1 LDFKFTTRAFAT
13 GIPTVLAGSPVV
25 EIYEDNSTTQIT
37 AAETLTVDF
46 DSVVGLNNLRVV
58 ATAANGFESGK
69 TYSAVLSAGTVG
81 GVSVVGE
88 VVAQFS
94 IERSPALRPTT
105 ANRTLDVTATGAA
118 GIDWGNVENKTT
130 ANDLTGTNI
139 KTDQKVDVNTIKTQT
154 VTCAAGVTV
163 GVYVGGTAAHAVAST
178 ALSNVIWTDARAG
191 YLDNINGH
199 TPQTGDSYGI
209 VNDASYGNAQL
220 VRATIPSR
228 TLDIS
233 AQNCAGIDWAN
244 IDNIA
249 APADFTQTTVGF
261 CGVTNLC
268 NTLTTYTGNTPQ
280 TADHTAG
287 IAAIPTNPMLATE
300 DGSSFSAIPD
310 MATATN
316 QATIAGY
323 IDTEVAAIVAAVG
336 ALNDF
341 DPASE
346 KVYLGNGAHGG
357 AAATFVLSD
366 YSDFQGGA
374 GSAPTVVEI
383 WAGLDA
389 TQLAKF
395 VTVDTGE
402 TTAVAGSV
410 GKIAQGSAGG
420 GGPLIE

>member
-209 VNDASYGNAQL
+209 VNYRPRTARASTGQISTTSPP
-220 VRATIPSR
+220 RRTSRRPPS
-228 TLDIS
+228 DS
-233 AQNCAGIDWAN
+233 
-244 IDNIA
+244 
-249 APADFTQTTVGF
+249 
-261 CGVTNLC
+261 
-268 NTLTTYTGNTPQ
+268 
-280 TADHTAG
+280 
-287 IAAIPTNPMLATE
+287 
-300 DGSSFSAIPD
+300 
-310 MATATN
+310 
-316 QATIAGY
+316 
-323 IDTEVAAIVAAVG
+323 VA
-336 ALNDF
+336 
-341 DPASE
+341 
-346 KVYLGNGAHGG
+346 
-357 AAATFVLSD
+357 
-366 YSDFQGGA
+366 
-374 GSAPTVVEI
+374 
-383 WAGLDA
+383 
-389 TQLAKF
+389 
-395 VTVDTGE
+395 
-402 TTAVAGSV
+402 
-410 GKIAQGSAGG
+410 
-420 GGPLIE
+420 